1 MATASGYNPSQWSEQ
16 DQAFLGNNTQT
27 SFGNTAPSKPWY
39 QNEQFA
45 GAVAGGI
52 SGITNY
58 LLEQERQ
65 KGYKSLQNDR
75 FANEERTMNAA
86 VQRASSM
93 PLLKRFA
100 KPKKV

>member
-1 MATASGYNPSQWSEQ
+1 MALDIEGTGQTYTPNPAPGTTWQNQ
-16 DQAFLGNNTQT
+16 GGTQ
-27 SFGNTAPSKPWY
+27 KPWY

-52 SGITNY
+52 SGISNY

-75 FANEERTMNAA
+75 FANEERTMNSA